1 MKWHKTSANRRWS
14 KQLIGDT
21 NGKIIHFFIVI
32 NDNDDD
38 DNVMMMKTMLI
49 IIIIIYCYLHTIIM
63 QSIVVY
69 ENQAHV
75 IFELFQTAFSKLG

>member
-21 NGKIIHFFIVI
+21 NGKIIHFFIVV

-38 DNVMMMKTMLI
+38 DNVMMKTMLI
-49 IIIIIYCYLHTIIM
+49 IIIIIYCYSHTIIM